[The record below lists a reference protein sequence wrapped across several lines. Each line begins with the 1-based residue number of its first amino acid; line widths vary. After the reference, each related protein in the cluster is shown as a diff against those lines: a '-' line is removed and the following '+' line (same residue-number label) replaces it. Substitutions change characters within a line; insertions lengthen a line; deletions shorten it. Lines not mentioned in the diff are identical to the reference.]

1 MYFDSHAHYDDKR
14 FDDDRDALINDM
26 YNNGVDYIL
35 NSGQSMQAIKAGLEL
50 ANKYDFIYTA
60 VGVHPHNVKTLT
72 DEDLSVIK
80 LYAKKNKVQAIGE
93 IGLDFHYDF
102 SPRDLQ
108 RKWFKAQLEI
118 AKDLDMPVIIHS
130 REASQEC
137 FDIIKE
143 SGIRKG
149 DIHCYSGNVEMAL
162 EYVKMGFHIGVGGV
176 VTYSNAK
183 KLVDVVDALS
193 IESILI
199 ETDCPYL
206 SPVPKRG
213 KRNDS
218 NNLKYIVDKIAEI
231 KGLSHEDVAKIT
243 TENAKKV
250 FNIDF

>member
-14 FDDDRDALINDM
+14 FDDDRDELINDM
-26 YNNGVDYIL
+26 YNNGVNYIL

-50 ANKYDFIYTA
+50 ADKYDFIYTA

-143 SGIRKG
+143 SGIHKG

-176 VTYSNAK
+176 VTYNNAK
-183 KLVDVVDALS
+183 KLVDVVDALP

-206 SPVPKRG
+206 SPVPMRG

-243 TENAKKV
+243 TTNAKKV

>member
-14 FDDDRDALINDM
+14 FSDDQHELIIAMHND
-26 YNNGVDYIL
+26 GVDYIL
-35 NSGQSMQAIKAGLEL
+35 NSGQSMAAIKAGLEL
-50 ANKYDFIYTA
+50 ADKYDFIYTA
-60 VGVHPHNVKTLT
+60 IGVHPHNVKTLIK
-72 DEDLSVIK
+72 EDLAVIK

-108 RKWFKAQLEI
+108 RKWFKYQLEI

-130 REASQEC
+130 REASKEC
-137 FDIIKE
+137 FDMIKE

-162 EYVKMGFHIGVGGV
+162 EYVKMGFHIGIGGV
-176 VTYSNAK
+176 ITYSNAK
-183 KLVDVVDALS
+183 KLVDVVDALP

-206 SPVPKRG
+206 SPVPNRG

-218 NNLKYIVDKIAEI
+218 TNLKYIVDKIAEI
-231 KGLSHEDVAKIT
+231 KNLSHEDVAKIT
-243 TENAKKV
+243 MENAKSV
-250 FNIDF
+250 FNIKF